1 MRNDN
6 DIKVKAELLE
16 DIIGTIDDKDIYDVF
31 RLREEYFNN
40 EAQKKAK
47 VTSLNR
53 MINKGIKITGVA
65 AALLIVGAIVI
76 MVNRASNVKSS
87 NLDSYVASDAEY
99 KEAIRGYS
107 NSAEVTAAYAEEN
120 VQSDDAFVEEVA
132 GENFQEATNSKDIEI
147 DGDFPDEFE
156 FNEINYV
163 ICNQDILDEFFEDL
177 DIASAD
183 LTDTYIDSSY
193 GGFNMATLPDT
204 YSGNPDYGR
213 FIVLIDT
220 TSNERVVYVDSL
232 LAESES

>member
-16 DIIGTIDDKDIYDVF
+16 DIIGTIDDKDIYDVS

-40 EAQKKAK
+40 KEQKKAK
-47 VTSLNR
+47 VTSLNK
-53 MINKGIKITGVA
+53 MINTGSKIAAVA

-87 NLDSYVASDAEY
+87 DMESYVAFDAEY

-107 NSAEVTAAYAEEN
+107 NYAEVTAAYAEEN
-120 VQSDDAFVEEVA
+120 VQSDDALVEEVA
-132 GENFQEATNSKDIEI
+132 GENFQEATNVKDIEI

-163 ICNQDILDEFFEDL
+163 ICSPELVKELFDDL
-177 DIASAD
+177 DIDSVD

-193 GGFNMATLPDT
+193 GGFSMATLPLS
-204 YSGNPDYGR
+204 YAENPDYAK

-220 TSNERVVYVDSL
+220 SSGERAIYVDSL
-232 LAESES
+232 FE

>member
-16 DIIGTIDDKDIYDVF
+16 DIIGTIDDKDIYDVS

-40 EAQKKAK
+40 KEQKKAK
-47 VTSLNR
+47 VTSLNK
-53 MINKGIKITGVA
+53 MINTGSKIAAVA

-87 NLDSYVASDAEY
+87 DMESYVAFDAEY

-120 VQSDDAFVEEVA
+120 VQSDDALVEEVA
-132 GENFQEATNSKDIEI
+132 GENFQEATNVKDIEI
-147 DGDFPDEFE
+147 DGDFPDEFV

-163 ICNQDILDEFFEDL
+163 ICSAGLVKELFDDL
-177 DIASAD
+177 DIDSVD

-193 GGFNMATLPDT
+193 GGFSMATLPLS
-204 YSGNPDYGR
+204 YAENPDYAK

-220 TSNERVVYVDSL
+220 SSGERAIYVDSL
-232 LAESES
+232 FE